1 MSTQSYKTRIRTLYA
16 LAATFAS
23 ENPVLLEGE
32 PATESDTGKK
42 KIGDGVTAW
51 NNLPYESF
59 GFNQPYLYAQSTPA
73 TTWTINHNLGYRP
86 SVELLDSGS
95 QEIEGDVI
103 HPSLNQTIVTL
114 TPATAGIARLT

>member
-1 MSTQSYKTRIRTLYA
+1 MTVQSYQTRVRTLYA
-16 LAATFAS
+16 LAATYAAQ
-23 ENPVLLEGE
+23 NPILLEGE

-51 NNLPYESF
+51 NNLPYESY
-59 GFNQPYLYAQSTPA
+59 GFSQPYVYTQLAPSA
-73 TTWTINHNLGYRP
+73 IWIINHNLGYRP

-103 HPSLNQTIVTL
+103 HPSLNQTIITL
-114 TPATAGIARLT
+114 TPATAGVARLT